1 MVVGKGNLVVINKIE
16 YLKGWGE
23 LDIVGEVGFS

>member
-1 MVVGKGNLVVINKIE
+1 MVAGKGNSVVINKIE

-23 LDIVGEVGFS
+23 PDTVGEAGFS